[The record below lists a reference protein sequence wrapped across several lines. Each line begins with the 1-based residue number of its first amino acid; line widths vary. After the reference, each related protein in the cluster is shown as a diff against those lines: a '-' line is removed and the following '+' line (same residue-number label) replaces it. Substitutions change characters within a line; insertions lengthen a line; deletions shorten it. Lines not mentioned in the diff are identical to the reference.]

1 MNLRKKHYFCTIKP
15 LTLLRKF
22 GLKKRLVCGII
33 ENGKTMKV
41 IRSSKSNQYYQY
53 GNNHHWTRL

>member
-1 MNLRKKHYFCTIKP
+1 MNKQLER
-15 LTLLRKF
+15 
-22 GLKKRLVCGII
+22 GII
-33 ENGKTMKV
+33 ENGKTMRV